1 MNFNICSMFVC
12 SIFFFMCYF
21 KEILNFCNNICYYNF
36 NDLKRFLL
44 ILRLKILNVLDK
56 ILEV

>member
-1 MNFNICSMFVC
+1 MNFNSMFVC

-21 KEILNFCNNICYYNF
+21 KEILSFCNNICYYNF